1 MRPLTDNISVLAPE
15 KVDYTI
21 SLTYYIASDNKTQ
34 ATAIQ
39 NAVNAAVDNYVL
51 WQKSKLGRDI
61 NPSELIVRV
70 MAAGAKRV
78 AVTSPV
84 FKVTTDTQVAICST
98 KTVTLG
104 GIEDA

>member
-1 MRPLTDNISVLAPE
+1 MLVGFMAESRLLYRADISAHLMIIAAAP
-15 KVDYTI
+15 
-21 SLTYYIASDNKTQ
+21 
-34 ATAIQ
+34 
-39 NAVNAAVDNYVL
+39 AAVDNYVL

-78 AVTSPV
+78 AVTAPV

>member
-1 MRPLTDNISVLAPE
+1 M
-15 KVDYTI
+15 
-21 SLTYYIASDNKTQ
+21 
-34 ATAIQ
+34 
-39 NAVNAAVDNYVL
+39 
-51 WQKSKLGRDI
+51 
-61 NPSELIVRV
+61 RV

-78 AVTSPV
+78 AVTAPA